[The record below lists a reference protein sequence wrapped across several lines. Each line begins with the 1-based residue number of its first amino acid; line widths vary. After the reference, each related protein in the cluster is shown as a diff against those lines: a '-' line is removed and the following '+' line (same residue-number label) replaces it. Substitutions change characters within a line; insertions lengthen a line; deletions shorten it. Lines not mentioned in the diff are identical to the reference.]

1 MTVNPVGSYPLA
13 GVDFSIAGQS
23 GTIYKTNLDNAI
35 LAGKRIHNAFAPHE
49 LNQPL
54 VAYDNTDVTPGTD
67 IITVVGHTLVNGMA
81 VKNVNDQEPSD
92 PPAPLVDAVT
102 YYVVGVAGND
112 FQLAATVG
120 GAAIDLTDAGTGA
133 NVLTPQPAMF
143 VQLDAGFVWD
153 GSTLTEKA
161 LQTTAIIVKPSAN
174 PRIDRITVNPTT
186 GVFTLTAGVEAGSP
200 VPPAIPAGNFPNCQ
214 IALTTATTAIS
225 NVEITDERALWISD
239 AIPSIEKGAASGVAT
254 LDGSGNVVEPV
265 LHILTNSVDDSIQTD
280 TGIIKSLTIPA
291 NTLLADGQMLRLMMA
306 GTKSGT
312 VESKTVQIRFGTSPT
327 LLDNISLATAAL
339 GWSVELVIIR
349 KSATTARGY
358 IRTYKNTSSVYT
370 LNAASGLA
378 LSGLNFAT
386 SQTFDANVSVSS
398 GTSNVTHVV
407 SSIEVAK

>member
-13 GVDFSIAGQS
+13 GVDFSISGQS
-23 GTIYKTNLDNAI
+23 GTTYKTNLDGAI

-133 NVLTPQPAMF
+133 NVLTPQTAMF

-186 GVFTLTAGVEAGSP
+186 GVFTLTAGAENASP

-214 IALTTATTAIS
+214 IALTTSTTAIS

-239 AIPSIEKGAASGVAT
+239 AIPSIEKGAASGVAS
-254 LDGSGNVVEPV
+254 LDANQNVVEPIAAGGSVGLKVKV
-265 LHILTNSVDDSIQTD
+265 LEIGDWDMVGSSTATVSHGVAQANIRSVDVVIRDD
-280 TGIIKSLTIPA
+280 V
-291 NTLLADGQMLRLMMA
+291 NTTFYDLGRQN
-306 GTKSGT
+306 GSGT
-312 VESKTVQIRFGTSPT
+312 GDGGITIT
-327 LLDNISLATAAL
+327 
-339 GWSVELVIIR
+339 
-349 KSATTARGY
+349 SATIILFRQTSGYFHTTDFDSTSFNRGW
-358 IRTYKNTSSVYT
+358 
-370 LNAASGLA
+370 
-378 LSGLNFAT
+378 
-386 SQTFDANVSVSS
+386 
-398 GTSNVTHVV
+398 VT
-407 SSIEVAK
+407 IWYED